1 MRIWLLAHLR
11 AVRGAGA
18 AARAAPLSTLLS
30 VLALASAL
38 VLPVAGGAVLQGLA
52 GIAARFDTD
61 SQIALYLA
69 PGVDPRAR
77 EQLARTLRARPGI
90 KSVRTVTREQA
101 LAELEATEGVRDLLA
116 GLAGNP
122 LPDTLVVRPAA
133 RDPAALA
140 ALKAELSR
148 LPGVA
153 SAQGDAAWIERL
165 DAIVRTGALLV
176 GALAALLGLAVVAV
190 TFNTIR
196 LQVLTRR
203 DEIEV
208 AALVGAT
215 PAWLRRPFLYF
226 GAFQGAA
233 AGIVAAGVVAVLLR
247 AASASLGD
255 TLASLGADASI
266 GTLTWKSALTVV
278 LASATLGWLGAWL
291 SARRT
296 PSGSAPSGSGR
307 I

>member
-1 MRIWLLAHLR
+1 MRAWLLAHLR
-11 AVRGAGA
+11 AGRAAGVT
-18 AARAAPLSTLLS
+18 ARVAPLSTLLS

-38 VLPVAGGAVLQGLA
+38 VLPVAGWAVLDGLA

-69 PGVDPRAR
+69 PGVDAKAR
-77 EQLARTLRARPGI
+77 DNLVRILRARPGI

-133 RDPAALA
+133 RSREALT
-140 ALKAELSR
+140 ALKAELGR

-153 SAQGDAAWIERL
+153 SAQGDAAWVERL
-165 DAIVRTGALLV
+165 DAIVRTGALLI

-208 AALVGAT
+208 GALVGAT
-215 PAWLRRPFLYF
+215 SAWLRRPFLYF
-226 GAFQGAA
+226 GTLQGAT
-233 AGIVAAGVVAVLLR
+233 AGIVATGAVAVLLQ
-247 AASASLGD
+247 AATARLGD
-255 TLASLGADASI
+255 TLASFGADAPI
-266 GTLTWKSALTVV
+266 GTITWQSALTVV
-278 LASATLGWLGAWL
+278 LASAILGWLGAWL
-291 SARRT
+291 STRRT
-296 PSGSAPSGSGR
+296 PMGSGR